1 MVNVA
6 EGGIVSQ
13 SQSRKKG
20 TGYANGIHNRK
31 DDHIFQSL
39 GFR

>member
-1 MVNVA
+1 MLLKVA
-6 EGGIVSQ
+6 SCL
-13 SQSRKKG
+13 SYKAAKKG

-31 DDHIFQSL
+31 DDHNFQSL